1 MLVAA
6 DFLKTTLQMDR
17 RNACQEERQ
26 RYSEVCR
33 DYLQRS
39 YDARIRAAQD
49 RVMALRLKEAES
61 PEMALARQRAE
72 QDYSDLQRTHR
83 ERLEGLQRL
92 VIARHGPVRHIATAL
107 VLPASMEDAPELAD
121 ELDPEIRR
129 QIEIAAENVVVAC
142 ETARGWETERVG
154 HLKIGF
160 DIRSLAPAD
169 PQTGYRIRSLAFG
182 ELKSRVESAA
192 NR

>member
-1 MLVAA
+1 LVPADSLIDLVCHPKPPDRLSEPDLLAAA
-6 DFLKTTLQMDR
+6 DFLKTTLQMER

-129 QIEIAAENVVVAC
+129 QIEIAAE
-142 ETARGWETERVG
+142 T
-154 HLKIGF
+154 
-160 DIRSLAPAD
+160 
-169 PQTGYRIRSLAFG
+169 
-182 ELKSRVESAA
+182 
-192 NR
+192 